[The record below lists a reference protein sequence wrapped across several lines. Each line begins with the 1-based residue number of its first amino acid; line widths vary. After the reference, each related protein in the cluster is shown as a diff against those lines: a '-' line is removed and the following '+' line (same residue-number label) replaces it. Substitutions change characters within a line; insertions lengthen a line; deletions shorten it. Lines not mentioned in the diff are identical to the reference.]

1 MEGGLGK
8 PRWCNDDAAWRV
20 FLKHVLLTSTAQ
32 PTPLHTCH
40 PMYGKCPV
48 YTCSRQ
54 RTDVTRGSKPQ
65 SKEWKPP
72 LQSFTTRINPQ
83 YPFQTNDN
91 SQFSN
96 SFVEARQS
104 PVGIFANDTPV
115 LEAGYSDLQL
125 PSNSIRIQRSIFP
138 ANVAS
143 QPAIVDRATCSSMR
157 TVGHFLNLSRQ
168 PQIQWASNGPG
179 SFKQSLPRPRES
191 CDLDT
196 GKTSPKLSGGDVSHV
211 YLCMHIYN
219 QLLHIYI

>member
-1 MEGGLGK
+1 MTCFFK
-8 PRWCNDDAAWRV
+8 TCVAY
-20 FLKHVLLTSTAQ
+20 TTAQ

-48 YTCSRQ
+48 YLQCRQ
-54 RTDVTRGSKPQ
+54 RTDVTRGSNR
-65 SKEWKPP
+65 PP
-72 LQSFTTRINPQ
+72 IQRMKASITIIHNPHNPQ

-115 LEAGYSDLQL
+115 LEASYSDLQL
-125 PSNSIRIQRSIFP
+125 PSNSISIQRSIFP

-168 PQIQWASNGPG
+168 PQIQ
-179 SFKQSLPRPRES
+179 
-191 CDLDT
+191 
-196 GKTSPKLSGGDVSHV
+196 
-211 YLCMHIYN
+211 
-219 QLLHIYI
+219 

>member
-1 MEGGLGK
+1 MCCLH
-8 PRWCNDDAAWRV
+8 P
-20 FLKHVLLTSTAQ
+20 LLNRLHYIHAIPCTASAQ
-32 PTPLHTCH
+32 
-40 PMYGKCPV
+40 